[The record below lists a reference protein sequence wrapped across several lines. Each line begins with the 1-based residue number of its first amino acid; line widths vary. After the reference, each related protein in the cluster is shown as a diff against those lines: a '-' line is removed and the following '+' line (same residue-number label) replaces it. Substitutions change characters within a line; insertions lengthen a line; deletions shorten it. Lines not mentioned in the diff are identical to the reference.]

1 MRNPLTAAIPAV
13 IVALAACSGD
23 SITGPG
29 YSTLRDPKGTPS
41 TPTTTEP
48 TTSSASSPTSRLADS
63 TGSSSASTTSGAT
76 AGTTTVYSYAAGVSN
91 GGGAG
96 QSTGGTSS
104 STTSATSGSSANGG
118 GNAGGGSGVS
128 SQLTVSG
135 SFQVVV
141 PGTQVIVGF
150 RTSPQPAQA
159 GGVCGRDDAG
169 QPNGTWIKT
178 TSGTTSTHLL
188 HVHCT
193 IRQTTPDQT
202 ITVTVAE
209 AATYVQSPNGNLAL
223 NFASACPAGV
233 SDPSC
238 ADRFVHYRANGDV
251 TAGSGLLTAAGS
263 DGSVWTIDLS
273 QIAHSGNVRLATADG
288 IAPALRAYTAL
299 AATSATGLTT
309 SAARFVW

>member
-29 YSTLRDPKGTPS
+29 YSNLRDPKGTPS

-63 TGSSSASTTSGAT
+63 TGSSSASAASGAT
-76 AGTTTVYSYAAGVSN
+76 AGATTTYSYAAGVSTS
-91 GGGAG
+91 GSSQG
-96 QSTGGTSS
+96 TGGTSS
-104 STTSATSGSSANGG
+104 STTGSTSGSSAN
-118 GNAGGGSGVS
+118 GGGSGVS

-141 PGTQVIVGF
+141 PGTYVIVGF
-150 RTSPQPAQA
+150 RASPQPAQA
-159 GGVCGRDDAG
+159 GGICGRDDAG
-169 QPNGTWIKT
+169 QPNGSWIKT

-188 HVHCT
+188 HAHCT
-193 IRQTTPDQT
+193 IRQTTSEQT

-209 AATYVQSPNGNLAL
+209 SATYVQSPNGNLAL

-238 ADRFVHYRANGDV
+238 ADRSVHYKSNGDV

-273 QIAHSGNVRLATADG
+273 QIAHSGNLRLATADG

-309 SAARFVW
+309 SAARFAW

>member
-29 YSTLRDPKGTPS
+29 FQMGPKG
-41 TPTTTEP
+41 
-48 TTSSASSPTSRLADS
+48 TSSASPTTVATPTSAPAPTSRLADS
-63 TGSSSASTTSGAT
+63 TSSSASSSSTGVVHDTS
-76 AGTTTVYSYAAGVSN
+76 TVYSYAAGVSN
-91 GGGAG
+91 GGGSG
-96 QSTGGTSS
+96 QGTGGTSS
-104 STTSATSGSSANGG
+104 STTGSTTGSTSGASANGG
-118 GNAGGGSGVS
+118 SGAS

-141 PGTQVIVGF
+141 PGSRVIVGF
-150 RTSPQPAQA
+150 RSSPQPAQA
-159 GGVCGRDDAG
+159 GGICGRDDAN
-169 QPNGTWIKT
+169 QPNGSWIKT
-178 TSGTTSTHLL
+178 TNGTTSTHLL
-188 HVHCT
+188 HEHCT
-193 IRQTTPDQT
+193 NYQTTPDQT

-309 SAARFVW
+309 NAARFAW

>member
-29 YSTLRDPKGTPS
+29 YSNLRDPKGTPS

-63 TGSSSASTTSGAT
+63 TGSSSASAASGAT
-76 AGTTTVYSYAAGVSN
+76 AGATTTYSYAAGVSTS
-91 GGGAG
+91 GSSQG
-96 QSTGGTSS
+96 TGGTSS
-104 STTSATSGSSANGG
+104 STTGSTSGSSAN
-118 GNAGGGSGVS
+118 GGGSGVS

-141 PGTQVIVGF
+141 PGTYVIVGF
-150 RTSPQPAQA
+150 RASPQPAQA
-159 GGVCGRDDAG
+159 GGICGRDDAG
-169 QPNGTWIKT
+169 QPNGSWIKT

-273 QIAHSGNVRLATADG
+273 QIAHSGTVRLATADG

-309 SAARFVW
+309 SAARFAW

>member
-29 YSTLRDPKGTPS
+29 YSNLRDPKGTPS

-63 TGSSSASTTSGAT
+63 TGSSSASAASGAT
-76 AGTTTVYSYAAGVSN
+76 AGATTTYSYAAGVSMS
-91 GGGAG
+91 GSSQG
-96 QSTGGTSS
+96 TGGTSS
-104 STTSATSGSSANGG
+104 STTGSTSGSSAN
-118 GNAGGGSGVS
+118 GGGSGVS
-128 SQLTVSG
+128 SQLTVAG

-141 PGTQVIVGF
+141 PGTDVIVGF
-150 RTSPQPAQA
+150 RASPQPAQA
-159 GGVCGRDDAG
+159 GGICGRDDAG
-169 QPNGTWIKT
+169 QPNGSWIKT

-188 HVHCT
+188 HAHCT
-193 IRQTTPDQT
+193 IRQTTSEQT

-209 AATYVQSPNGNLAL
+209 SATYVQSPNGNLAL

-273 QIAHSGNVRLATADG
+273 QIAHSSTVRLATADG

-299 AATSATGLTT
+299 VATSATDLTT
-309 SAARFVW
+309 SAARFAW

>member
-29 YSTLRDPKGTPS
+29 YSNLRDPKGTPS

-63 TGSSSASTTSGAT
+63 TGSSSASAASGAT
-76 AGTTTVYSYAAGVSN
+76 AGATTTYSYAAGVSTS
-91 GGGAG
+91 GSSQG
-96 QSTGGTSS
+96 TGGTSS
-104 STTSATSGSSANGG
+104 STTGSTTGSTSGSSAN
-118 GNAGGGSGVS
+118 GGGSGVS

-141 PGTQVIVGF
+141 PGTDVIVGF
-150 RTSPQPAQA
+150 RASPQPAQA
-159 GGVCGRDDAG
+159 GGICGRDDAG
-169 QPNGTWIKT
+169 QPNGSWIKT

-188 HVHCT
+188 HAHCT
-193 IRQTTPDQT
+193 IRQTTSEQT

-209 AATYVQSPNGNLAL
+209 SATYVQSPNGNLAL

-238 ADRFVHYRANGDV
+238 ADRSVHYKSNGDV

-309 SAARFVW
+309 SAARFAW

>member
-29 YSTLRDPKGTPS
+29 YSNLRDPKGTPS

-63 TGSSSASTTSGAT
+63 TGSSSASAASGAT
-76 AGTTTVYSYAAGVSN
+76 AGATTTYSYAAGVSTS
-91 GGGAG
+91 GSSQG
-96 QSTGGTSS
+96 TGGTSS
-104 STTSATSGSSANGG
+104 STTGSTSGSSAN
-118 GNAGGGSGVS
+118 GGGSGVS
-128 SQLTVSG
+128 SQLTVAG

-141 PGTQVIVGF
+141 PGTDVIVGF
-150 RTSPQPAQA
+150 RASPQPAQA
-159 GGVCGRDDAG
+159 GGICGRDDAG
-169 QPNGTWIKT
+169 QPNGSWIKT

-188 HVHCT
+188 HAHCT
-193 IRQTTPDQT
+193 IRQTTSEQT

-209 AATYVQSPNGNLAL
+209 SATYVQSPNGNLAL

-273 QIAHSGNVRLATADG
+273 QIAHSSTVRLATADG

-309 SAARFVW
+309 SAARFAW